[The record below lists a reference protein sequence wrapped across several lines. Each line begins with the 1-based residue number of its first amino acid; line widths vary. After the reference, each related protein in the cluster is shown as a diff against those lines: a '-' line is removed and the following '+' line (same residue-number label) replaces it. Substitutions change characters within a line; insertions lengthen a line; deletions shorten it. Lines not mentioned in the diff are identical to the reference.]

1 MLTRMRARLLLAA
14 VAMTSMACG
23 AGTIPDPKD
32 AARDYAHA
40 ASKGDTDAIYDMM
53 TSTAKK
59 ARTKDELK
67 KIVEGERSELQEQS
81 TAISANDAR
90 VVATARLRFEDGEE
104 SALEL
109 KDGHFWVTAAGA
121 LPGGARTPEEA
132 LDQLRRVLARRSYQ
146 GLMRVL
152 TPETRAMVE
161 RDMRG
166 LVDGLDRPD
175 TLSPQVTGDSASVI
189 IPGGHRVRMRR
200 DGGVWRIEDFD

>member
-1 MLTRMRARLLLAA
+1 MRARSFVAVLALA
-14 VAMTSMACG
+14 SAACG

-32 AARDYAHA
+32 AAQQYARA
-40 ASKGDTDAIYDMM
+40 AQKGDTDAIYDMM
-53 TSTAKK
+53 TASAKK
-59 ARTKDELK
+59 ARSKDELK
-67 KIVEGERSELQEQS
+67 KIVDGERSELQEQS
-81 TAISANDAR
+81 VAISAKDAR
-90 VVATARLRFEDGEE
+90 IVATARLRFDDGEE

-109 KDGHFWVTAAGA
+109 RDGHFWVTAAGA

-166 LVDGLDRPD
+166 LVEGLERPD
-175 TLSPQVTGDSASVI
+175 TLSPLVSGDSASVVV
-189 IPGGHRVRMRR
+189 PGGHRVRMRR

>member
-1 MLTRMRARLLLAA
+1 MRARPLLAI
-14 VAMTSMACG
+14 VAAASVACG

-32 AARDYAHA
+32 AANQYAHA
-40 ASKGDTDAIYDMM
+40 AQSGDADAIYDMM
-53 TSTAKK
+53 TSSAKK
-59 ARTKDELK
+59 ARSKDELK
-67 KIVEGERSELQEQS
+67 KIVLAERPELQEQS
-81 TAISANDAR
+81 TAISGKDAR
-90 VVATARLRFEDGEE
+90 VVATARLRFDDGEE

-109 KDGHFWVTAAGA
+109 KDGRFWITAAGA

-166 LVDGLDRPD
+166 LVLGLERPD
-175 TLSPQVTGDSASVI
+175 TLSPSVTGDTATVVV
-189 IPGGHRVRMRR
+189 PGGHRVRLRR
-200 DGGVWRIEDFD
+200 DGGVWRVEDFD